1 MSAFEPIMIC
11 CIYENILFGNYNMIT
26 FAHDELKNSAI
37 GKIHKQ
43 VDRYDYTGALP
54 NRIAPMKLNPRYRSR
69 KGCWPKNCNPELYEK
84 HYDLYDP
91 AIAAETETF
100 SKQCWLDYEANLKKF
115 AHLTHLQN
123 NCIFK
128 FLCFFMT
135 RSFYNT
141 TFIAHN
147 GAR

>member
-43 VDRYDYTGALP
+43 VDRYTGALP

-84 HYDLYDP
+84 H
-91 AIAAETETF
+91 
-100 SKQCWLDYEANLKKF
+100 
-115 AHLTHLQN
+115 
-123 NCIFK
+123 
-128 FLCFFMT
+128 
-135 RSFYNT
+135 
-141 TFIAHN
+141 
-147 GAR
+147 